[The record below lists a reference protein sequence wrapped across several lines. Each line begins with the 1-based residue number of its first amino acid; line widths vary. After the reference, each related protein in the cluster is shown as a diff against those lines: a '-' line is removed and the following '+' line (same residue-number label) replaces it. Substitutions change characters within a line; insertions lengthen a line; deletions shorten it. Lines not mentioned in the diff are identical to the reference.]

1 VLTEYQKSEVL
12 KKTQKGM
19 DHPDTARS
27 LHDLAKLYHAQGK
40 FDEAEPLDKRAL
52 AIREKVILSIYIC
65 YSNNFILTL
74 YEQKVFGKF
83 HVEIARSL
91 HNLGELYF
99 AKSRYSQAKALYR
112 RSIAILEEALGS
124 NHLKVAVG
132 LQGLAK
138 LYYKIGKY
146 EEGNFVPL

>member
-1 VLTEYQKSEVL
+1 MK
-12 KKTQKGM
+12 
-19 DHPDTARS
+19 PS
-27 LHDLAKLYHAQGK
+27 LW
-40 FDEAEPLDKRAL
+40 
-52 AIREKVILSIYIC
+52 IRELSPSEKRFGFLSYVLFLSFC
-65 YSNNFILTL
+65 ASV
-74 YEQKVFGKF
+74 KVFGKF

-132 LQGLAK
+132 LQVREALVRSSERANLHASLGSSEVILQDWQ
-138 LYYKIGKY
+138 
-146 EEGNFVPL
+146 V

>member
-1 VLTEYQKSEVL
+1 MLTFY
-12 KKTQKGM
+12 G
-19 DHPDTARS
+19 H
-27 LHDLAKLYHAQGK
+27 
-40 FDEAEPLDKRAL
+40 
-52 AIREKVILSIYIC
+52 
-65 YSNNFILTL
+65 
-74 YEQKVFGKF
+74 KVFGKF